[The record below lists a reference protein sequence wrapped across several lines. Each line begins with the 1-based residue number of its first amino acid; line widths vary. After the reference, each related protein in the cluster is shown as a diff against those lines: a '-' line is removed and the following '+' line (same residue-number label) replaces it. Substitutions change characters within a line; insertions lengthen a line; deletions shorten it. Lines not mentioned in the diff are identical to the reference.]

1 MSNNEEVPELEF
13 AEKYD
18 QQHAERYFHKH
29 DSGFWRQLS
38 TWRDRQV
45 ARKALKLAGN
55 PKSVLDIPCGT
66 GRFWGVLAE
75 QPDRIIH
82 VADNSQDMINA
93 GLKFRKP
100 EIVKRI
106 ESSFQ
111 ASAFDIPVEDNFVE
125 NVFCIRLIHH
135 MGNPVDRLKLL
146 KELRRVTSSTVII
159 SLWVDGNLQAWKR
172 QKKEAKKYRQGRF
185 QNRFLIPR
193 KTIEAEFEQSGL
205 AVEHKVDFIKF
216 HSMWSTYVLR
226 KV

>member
-1 MSNNEEVPELEF
+1 VAKELEF
-13 AEKYD
+13 SKKYD

-55 PKSVLDIPCGT
+55 PKSVLDVPCGT

-75 QPDRIIH
+75 QPERIIH
-82 VADNSQDMINA
+82 ACDNSQHMINA
-93 GLKFRKP
+93 GLKFRDPKVV
-100 EIVKRI
+100 ERI
-106 ESSFQ
+106 QSFQ
-111 ASAFDIPVEDNFVE
+111 GSAFELSVDDELVET
-125 NVFCIRLIHH
+125 VFCIRLIHH
-135 MGNPVDRLKLL
+135 MGVTEDRLKLL

-172 QKKEAKKYRQGRF
+172 KKKEAEKYKEGY
-185 QNRFLIPR
+185 QNRFLIPA
-193 KTIEAEFEQSGL
+193 KTIESEFEKVGL
-205 AVEHKVDFIKF
+205 QVEHRLDFIPY
-216 HSMWSTYVLR
+216 HSMWRTYVLR